1 VRAAIRWLKDTDSDL
16 FEDRR
21 LERPRTKTRPLPG
34 AVGLEEPTT
43 GAVRR
48 FAGRLAQEHDVP
60 LATAEHLADVYGTRA
75 RAVVER
81 MRATPALAEPMQPD
95 LPYVWAEVAFAAEEE
110 LAQTVEDVLVRR
122 VPLMLV
128 GLDQGLDVAER
139 TADILAERLG
149 WSAQRRLQDIDRYA
163 RAVADSRRFRT

>member
-1 VRAAIRWLKDTDSDL
+1 
-16 FEDRR
+16 
-21 LERPRTKTRPLPG
+21 LPG

-43 GAVRR
+43 AAVRR
-48 FAGRLAQEHDVP
+48 HAARLAQEHGVA
-60 LATAEHLADVYGTRA
+60 LETAEHLADVYGTRA
-75 RAVVER
+75 RQVIDR
-81 MRATPALAEPMQPD
+81 MRAVPALAERMQPD

-139 TADILAERLG
+139 TADLMAERLG
-149 WSAQRRLQDIDRYA
+149 WSP
-163 RAVADSRRFRT
+163 

>member
-1 VRAAIRWLKDTDSDL
+1 MCIRDS
-16 FEDRR
+16 
-21 LERPRTKTRPLPG
+21 
-34 AVGLEEPTT
+34 
-43 GAVRR
+43 
-48 FAGRLAQEHDVP
+48 
-60 LATAEHLADVYGTRA
+60 VYGTRA

-139 TADILAERLG
+139 TADILAER
-149 WSAQRRLQDIDRYA
+149 DRTDQQPA
-163 RAVADSRRFRT
+163 HGSRIPLRAMVSRR

>member
-1 VRAAIRWLKDTDSDL
+1 MAERTAQHLAGVYGARA
-16 FEDRR
+16 
-21 LERPRTKTRPLPG
+21 G
-34 AVGLEEPTT
+34 AV
-43 GAVRR
+43 
-48 FAGRLAQEHDVP
+48 
-60 LATAEHLADVYGTRA
+60 AEL
-75 RAVVER
+75 
-81 MRATPALAEPMQPD
+81 MRADPSLAEPMQPD